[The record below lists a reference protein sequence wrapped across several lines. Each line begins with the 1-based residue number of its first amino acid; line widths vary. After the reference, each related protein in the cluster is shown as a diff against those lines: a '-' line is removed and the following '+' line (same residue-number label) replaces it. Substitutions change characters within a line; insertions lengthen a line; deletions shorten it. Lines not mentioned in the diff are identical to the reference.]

1 MGALQASLFDLG
13 VCPVAQAL
21 DALSG
26 STCFSANMQQLAEC
40 CRRCHPTCSRVR
52 VSARGYAANC
62 AMLLLHMPAA
72 RIMCAGGFVP
82 SYCSSGKAE
91 RPDEGDSLH
100 YCLLL
105 LATCTQRRPLD
116 IHRTPAALCSTSR
129 YQHKLPSDFGFA
141 QPTSS
146 SSRSFSSSKMVMS
159 TPAYGR
165 MPSIE
170 GTMPR

>member
-13 VCPVAQAL
+13 VCPAPAL

-26 STCFSANMQQLAEC
+26 STCFNANMQQLAEC
-40 CRRCHPTCSRVR
+40 CRRCHPTCNRVR
-52 VSARGYAANC
+52 VSAKGYAANC

-82 SYCSSGKAE
+82 SYCSNEKAE
-91 RPDEGDSLH
+91 QPDEGDSLH

-116 IHRTPAALCSTSR
+116 IHRTPAALDTGSTV
-129 YQHKLPSDFGFA
+129 QHKQVSTQAAFGLRLRTTHLVQQPLLQQLKNGDVHTSIRQDA
-141 QPTSS
+141 QH
-146 SSRSFSSSKMVMS
+146 
-159 TPAYGR
+159 
-165 MPSIE
+165 
-170 GTMPR
+170 